1 MNFRNEPAQSRLDY
15 FYRKV
20 DFERMLNSI
29 SFLSRVGI
37 LLIVCAPL
45 MQTRS
50 AAAQESQL
58 SEGFAMVMQ
67 PPAASVV
74 IDESEAQEIND
85 FFHNAEHAIQT
96 ENIDSLMALYS
107 DRYTNSK
114 NGDKQFAA
122 GIWNRIF
129 SSFNDVASRH
139 SMKLVEYDEASNHAI
154 TECSGLLF
162 GTPEGESGLVIIDR
176 WDNEYH
182 IMVKEEHW
190 KLLGTTGETALRY
203 GEKDEKLHPLF

>member
-1 MNFRNEPAQSRLDY
+1 
-15 FYRKV
+15 
-20 DFERMLNSI
+20 MLNTVL
-29 SFLSRVGI
+29 FLKPITALFVVFA
-37 LLIVCAPL
+37 LLLPGP
-45 MQTRS
+45 TTT
-50 AAAQESQL
+50 AQETQL

-107 DRYTNSK
+107 DTYTNSK

-122 GIWNRIF
+122 EIWNRIF

-182 IMVKEEHW
+182 ILVKEEHW